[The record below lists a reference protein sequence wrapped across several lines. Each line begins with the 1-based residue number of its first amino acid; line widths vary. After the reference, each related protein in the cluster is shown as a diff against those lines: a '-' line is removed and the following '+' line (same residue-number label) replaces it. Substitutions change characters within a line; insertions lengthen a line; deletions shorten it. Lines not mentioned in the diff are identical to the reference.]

1 MLHIYK
7 MAQVNRSESSLAGR
21 SLVQCR
27 YRKQTL
33 IDNGKWADMTAKQ
46 RVCRSG
52 RTAGQGVKAAVRPP
66 NGQAVEGQVST
77 ARNRRWRNRNR
88 ARLVRPTDDNGTELP
103 YFGGKAEFP
112 PARYNPREERN
123 EPRRNQARQAIDPHD
138 ELGYLTGYYDDDV
151 FVASEMDTDIN
162 NPHNQDQI
170 QDQMD
175 YGDGDDDGDDD
186 VFQDQ
191 DLAPDVGQQQVIAP
205 TPVQNNPGLENV
217 VLNQV
222 QGVVPEP
229 TLHNRL
235 RDNVLQSEAAVR
247 QSRQPRP
254 RPYPFA
260 IRQSRQ
266 PQVDPFALPEGSALP
281 VAAHDFFNNRGGGPV
296 VGPVNRAA
304 PPVPPPQALTVR
316 QRNAIARRAEVQRRI
331 ASNDIRRSP
340 RILNRAAPPVPPPV
354 PPTAREVR
362 RTGRQTN
369 AIARRAEVQRRLAGN
384 DLRRSARTA
393 QTILNR
399 AGRPPAPASA
409 RERYGEYVSDETT
422 LREIKKAQRD
432 ARR

>member
-1 MLHIYK
+1 

-260 IRQSRQ
+260 I
-266 PQVDPFALPEGSALP
+266 PTG
-281 VAAHDFFNNRGGGPV
+281 
-296 VGPVNRAA
+296 AA